1 MLRIGINGFGRIGR
15 AIFRNNLKN
24 RLFQIVAINDINP
37 DIDNIVYQLN
47 YDTLY
52 GQLEQKFHAEDS
64 SMVSGT
70 ARVRVFNQSKIDEV
84 DWDSYQVDLVIDASG
99 ILDNVLRARK
109 LLEKSRVSKI
119 IVTHSPEEVDFTMVL
134 GANEQDFMPETHHII
149 ASSICDATAIAP
161 VLKVIN
167 ENFGIESGHL
177 TTLHPCLGYQNLMD
191 GPASSW
197 AVPGEIYHHF
207 ALGRSAIGNM
217 IPKPTSALSASC
229 KVLKDINPDNI
240 GSYSM
245 RTPTQIVGAADITL
259 HLSEK
264 TRQQKIFDKFYS
276 YAKSQ
281 RWKIIENNFD
291 PLVSLDFKGSEYSAN
306 IDHRF
311 TSLVNGN
318 MLKLLLWYDNEW
330 GYAARVCDQ
339 VNYIRERCTFWQAPV
354 YSREAHLP
362 LSAGRS

>member
-1 MLRIGINGFGRIGR
+1 MFD
-15 AIFRNNLKN
+15 
-24 RLFQIVAINDINP
+24 IVAINDINP

-52 GQLEQKFHAEDS
+52 GQLDNKFHAEDQY
-64 SMVSGT
+64 MVAGST
-70 ARVRVFNQSKIDEV
+70 RVRVFNQSKIDEI
-84 DWDSYQVDLVIDASG
+84 DWDAEQIDLVIDASG
-99 ILDNVLRARK
+99 ILDNVKRART
-109 LLEKSRVSKI
+109 LIEKSRVAKVLI
-119 IVTHSPEEVDFTMVL
+119 THSPDEVDFTMVL
-134 GANEQDFMPETHHII
+134 GANEEDFIPETHSVI

-161 VLKVIN
+161 VLKLIHD
-167 ENFGIESGHL
+167 NFGIEAGHL

-197 AVPGEIYHHF
+197 SVPGEIYHHF

-229 KVLKDINPDNI
+229 KVLKDISAETI

-259 HLSEK
+259 QLSEK
-264 TRQQKIFDKFYS
+264 TKQQLVFDKFYG

-281 RWKIIENNFD
+281 RWKVIENNFD
-291 PLVSLDFKGSEYSAN
+291 PLVSLDFKGSEFSAN

-318 MLKLLLWYDNEW
+318 LLKLLLWYDNEW

-354 YSREAHLP
+354 YSRGVRLP
-362 LSAGRS
+362 LSAGR